1 MFGLGEAGL
10 PSRSVIA
17 LDKAVHFLVSTSYR
31 DLIKVGSCVLCV
43 CVLAWLLFK
52 RECSQL

>member
-17 LDKAVHFLVSTSYR
+17 LDKAVPFLVSTSYR
-31 DLIKVGSCVLCV
+31 DLIQVGACMCV
-43 CVLAWLLFK
+43 CVGSASLFG
-52 RECSQL
+52 ECSQL